1 MLYAAIFRQF
11 KSLHQLYILWKYIAL
26 NCFFFLVPWRCNP
39 EMLKQFLYIKYL
51 AWICNSL
58 CRSLSNATICR
69 CITYSKYLLH
79 DKSIQLRECSPKL
92 QLTAFYD
99 TNLISL
105 FILPGYNS
113 YYLGNMNN
121 GSGYNLFFFLFDN
134 INSVHWRVW
143 NFTMHVKY
151 LYLHGLTKLLFF
163 VGKKWY
169 LYSYERIVRDS
180 SGNYCN
186 YQISEEN

>member
-1 MLYAAIFRQF
+1 MLFHKKVPIRRYIFITLIKITVIYCYMQQF
-11 KSLHQLYILWKYIAL
+11 SDNLSPYINYIGILWKYIAL
-26 NCFFFLVPWRCNP
+26 NCFFNP

-151 LYLHGLTKLLFF
+151 LYMA
-163 VGKKWY
+163 
-169 LYSYERIVRDS
+169 
-180 SGNYCN
+180 
-186 YQISEEN
+186 